1 MKSVRKN
8 SSIHEFR
15 DQFRISYL
23 KTNIFFLVQQKN
35 CSMFAVV
42 SCNEFPQLCGA
53 SRDTRCPETAGV
65 LSLRL
70 PASGPATGRPAVRLC
85 PPKAPRP
92 KRPKAKKAWRPSKCP
107 GDLISRCKGPT
118 SCPLRRSGGWTR
130 RRGRSGSSKRFVS
143 QNPIQHHWHPHS
155 SKQRLKEGFPL
166 EHVTRKKRDRLWW
179 SRDTCCCLF
188 FAKPLSF
195 SQDSSKTMSALYA
208 IFVYGKAFQL
218 FIRYSTSVT
227 PVIHDHFFS
236 IIAIEDDEISNQC
249 QASHL
254 RSLLQYIYYSILQY
268 IYMKLGSILYHAMP
282 CNIIYLWTPK
292 REWKIQ
298 GHWLTNI

>member
-1 MKSVRKN
+1 MKSVRKY

-143 QNPIQHHWHPHS
+143 QNPIIQTSLTS
-155 SKQRLKEGFPL
+155 SFLKATFEGGFSSWTCHTQEKRPAL
-166 EHVTRKKRDRLWW
+166 MITRYL
-179 SRDTCCCLF
+179 L
-188 FAKPLSF
+188 LSF
-195 SQDSSKTMSALYA
+195 FCKT
-208 IFVYGKAFQL
+208 FEF
-218 FIRYSTSVT
+218 
-227 PVIHDHFFS
+227 
-236 IIAIEDDEISNQC
+236 
-249 QASHL
+249 
-254 RSLLQYIYYSILQY
+254 
-268 IYMKLGSILYHAMP
+268 
-282 CNIIYLWTPK
+282 
-292 REWKIQ
+292 
-298 GHWLTNI
+298 